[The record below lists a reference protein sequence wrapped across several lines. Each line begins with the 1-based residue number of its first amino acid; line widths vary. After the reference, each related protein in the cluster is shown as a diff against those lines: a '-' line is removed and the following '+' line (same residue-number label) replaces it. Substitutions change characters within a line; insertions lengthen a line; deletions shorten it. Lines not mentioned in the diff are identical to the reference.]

1 MTVWMNLEKAA
12 EYVCVSV
19 PTLRR
24 EIKAGRLR
32 AFRVGGRK
40 AIRLRQADLDAWM
53 LGQRSD
59 EPNLLLKLNSAS

>member
-1 MTVWMNLEKAA
+1 VTVWMNLETAA
-12 EYVCVSV
+12 RYACVSV

-40 AIRLRQADLDAWM
+40 AIRLRQSDLDEW
-53 LGQRSD
+53 LTGQRTEVSL
-59 EPNLLLKLNSAS
+59 NLGSRS